1 MTIMIYTKKEIRYHE
16 EYGESVTNNRFL
28 FTEKDAIC
36 EQVAELIRDRLH
48 AQHPS
53 EWNRSGYDYLVE
65 PTYAKACM
73 WMNILVSEDMK
84 RLLNVFDSKDG
95 ILWVELPSKPK
106 KWINYVDEN
115 GKKRT
120 ICKDIS
126 YMEDTEFGGK
136 EQQDAHEELPH
147 WEVVIDNLPTIL
159 KESKLRTVDLHFR
172 WDDTNYYGG
181 YIHDIHIISNGLT
194 ISDFNT
200 DKFKAVNKTAYTY
213 QTEKW
218 MKEQE
223 EYYASEQYK
232 KDRQEEAERMA
243 ELQTAMLEGGYT
255 SYADNGDGTYSM
267 WR

>member
-1 MTIMIYTKKEIRYHE
+1 MTIMIYTKKEIRYDE
-16 EYGESVTNNRFL
+16 DYGESVTNNRFL

-36 EQVAELIRDRLH
+36 EQVAELIIDRLH
-48 AQHPS
+48 AEEPHR
-53 EWNRSGYDYLVE
+53 WNNDGDRYLVE

-73 WMNILVSEDMK
+73 WMNILASEDMK

-95 ILWVELPSKPK
+95 ILYVELPSKPT
-106 KWINYVDEN
+106 KWITYVDEN
-115 GKKRT
+115 GKKEA
-120 ICKDIS
+120 ICKKIS
-126 YMEDTEFGGK
+126 YLEDTEFGGK

-147 WEVVIDNLPTIL
+147 WEAVIDNLPTIL

-172 WDDTNYYGG
+172 WNDTGHFGG

-200 DKFKAVNKTAYTY
+200 DKFKAVNKTIRTY
-213 QTEKW
+213 EKEEDE
-218 MKEQE
+218 KEWE
-223 EYYASEQYK
+223 RYCASEQYK
-232 KDRQEEAERMA
+232 KDRKEEAEFMA

-255 SYADNGDGTYSM
+255 SCADNGDGTYSM